1 MRLLLLP
8 VGKIKRSPM
17 RDVLDDYLERVGHY
31 LPCEEIELKDGSA
44 SEVTER
50 IEKHLPERARVVA
63 LEVDGKP
70 FDSKALA
77 SYLERCERDAVG
89 TLVFLIGGSYGLPPE
104 VSRRAH
110 LRLSM
115 SAMTFPHRL
124 ARVMLAEQ
132 LYRACTIRKG
142 EPYSH

>member
-8 VGKIKRSPM
+8 VGKIKRSPV
-17 RDVLDDYLERVGHY
+17 REVLDDYLQRVRHY
-31 LPCEEIELKDGSA
+31 LPCDEIELKDGSEA
-44 SEVTER
+44 EVAER

-63 LEVDGKP
+63 LEVDGKA

-77 SYLERCERDAVG
+77 GYLERCERDAVG
-89 TLVFLIGGSYGLPPE
+89 TLVFLIGGAYGLPPA
-104 VSRRAH
+104 VSRRAE
-110 LRLSM
+110 LRLSL

-132 LYRACTIRKG
+132 LYRACTIRRG